1 MHGASC
7 SVRLHQIGA
16 RCLLKT
22 ALPRVKC
29 FQVFTKDKAV
39 LGASACVHA
48 ILGRGE
54 ECQLTD
60 ESQGFKSGVN
70 AELSKDKSSESKFE
84 SNRDNAS

>member
-1 MHGASC
+1 MPV
-7 SVRLHQIGA
+7 VRFGCIKA

-22 ALPRVKC
+22 ALLRVKC

-39 LGASACVHA
+39 LGASACVRA

-70 AELSKDKSSESKFE
+70 AELSKDKCSESKFE

>member
-1 MHGASC
+1 MAS
-7 SVRLHQIGA
+7 A
-16 RCLLKT
+16 RCQLFGSVVASNWSQMFTKDRLLG
-22 ALPRVKC
+22 VKY

-60 ESQGFKSGVN
+60 ESQGFKSGN
-70 AELSKDKSSESKFE
+70 WGQC
-84 SNRDNAS
+84 